1 MSVQSQGNVQE
12 RLSLSLPGLGE
23 VIDELR
29 HDRALYLAM
38 AAYIA
43 TAAGLAYALGKGEHL
58 LALSYAP
65 RLLRSA
71 LAAGLVALLVI
82 EVPRA
87 IAAAPGGPLR
97 QLAVQAGRRVT
108 PRLIAGLVLF
118 TAVSLFY
125 GAFTTIKTLLPSL
138 APFGLDPWAAH
149 LDAALH
155 GGHDPW
161 RLLQPVL
168 GHHAVTRAIQF
179 LYLPV
184 WTTSL
189 CALTAA
195 LATSR
200 RLAHLRTR
208 FYWTFLVAWI
218 VLGNVMAAVV
228 MTGGPV
234 YYGHLT
240 GDTARFAPLLSYLDF
255 SRGLPLSSVDV
266 QAMLW
271 SAYANNAASL
281 GSGISAFPSLH
292 VAMATLFALAARHIH
307 WGLGLAYAAF
317 AVAIA
322 AGSVH
327 LGWHYAIDGYASALT
342 VAAVWWAAGRLLR
355 RPQSAVQM

>member
-1 MSVQSQGNVQE
+1 MSVQSQGSVGE
-12 RLSLSLPGLGE
+12 RLSLSLPALAE
-23 VIDELR
+23 VMDELR
-29 HDRALYLAM
+29 HDRGLYIAM

-43 TAAGLAYALGKGEHL
+43 VAAGLAFALGKGDHL
-58 LALSYAP
+58 VALGYAP
-65 RLLRSA
+65 LLLRSA
-71 LAAGLVALLVI
+71 LTAGLVALLVI

-87 IAAAPGGPLR
+87 IAAAPQGPLR
-97 QLAVQAGRRVT
+97 QLAVQSGRRVT
-108 PRLIAGLVLF
+108 PRLIAGLLLF
-118 TAVSLFY
+118 TLVSLFY

-138 APFGLDPWAAH
+138 ASFGLDPWAAN
-149 LDAALH
+149 LDATLH

-161 RLLQPVL
+161 RLLQPLL
-168 GHHAVTRAIQF
+168 GHHTVTRTIQL

-189 CALTAA
+189 CVLTAM

-200 RLAHLRTR
+200 RLAHLRAR
-208 FYWTFLVAWI
+208 FFWTFLGAWV
-218 VLGNVMAAVV
+218 VLGNVAAAAV

-240 GDTARFAPLLSYLDF
+240 GDTARFAPLLAYLDF
-255 SRGLPLSSVDV
+255 SKGMPLSSVDL
-266 QAMLW
+266 QAALW
-271 SAYANNAASL
+271 SGYANGVAGV

-307 WGLGLAYAAF
+307 PALGAGYAAF
-317 AVAIA
+317 AVAIM

-342 VAAVWWAAGRLLR
+342 VAALWWLAGRWVR
-355 RPQSAVQM
+355 RLQTA

>member
-1 MSVQSQGNVQE
+1 MA
-12 RLSLSLPGLGE
+12 L
-23 VIDELR
+23 IAIEL
-29 HDRALYLAM
+29 
-38 AAYIA
+38 
-43 TAAGLAYALGKGEHL
+43 
-58 LALSYAP
+58 
-65 RLLRSA
+65 
-71 LAAGLVALLVI
+71 
-82 EVPRA
+82 PRA
-87 IAAAPGGPLR
+87 IAAAPGAPLR
-97 QLAVQAGRRVT
+97 QLAVQTGRRVT
-108 PRLIAGLVLF
+108 PRLVAGLVLF
-118 TAVSLFY
+118 TVVALFY

-138 APFGLDPWAAH
+138 APFGWDAWAAH
-149 LDAALH
+149 MDATLH
-155 GGHDPW
+155 GGRDPW
-161 RLLQPVL
+161 RLLQPVM
-168 GHHAVTRAIQF
+168 GHHTVTRLVQF

-189 CALTAA
+189 CVLTAV

-200 RLAHLRTR
+200 RMAHLRAR
-208 FYWTFLVAWI
+208 FFWTFLFAWI
-218 VLGNVMAAVV
+218 VLGNLMAAVV

-266 QAMLW
+266 QTMLW
-271 SAYANNAASL
+271 SAYAHDAAAF

-307 WGLGLAYAAF
+307 PALGLAYAAF

-342 VAAVWWAAGRLLR
+342 VAAIWWTAGRVLR
-355 RPQSAVQM
+355 RTQAPA